1 MFTSPCFY
9 SSMLREA
16 LRLNSPRR
24 ILLVGASIV
33 RLSVDLVKALNEGDE
48 LFITD
53 INQDTLVQVQTAL
66 VTEPKYHE
74 FNSSITF
81 LPRILWE
88 IDKPHYFD
96 AVILSGSLTVLTDN
110 GLVQIMETCRNL
122 LKPGG
127 SVSCFSLFG
136 TSEAHR
142 LFKEQF
148 RNNCSGVLE
157 RYIKTFSLYDDCTLY
172 ECTPVTV
179 HHLRF
184 TPASIKDI
192 PAVHALDGRESISL
206 GPVRIAR
213 DVWKFALPLLG
224 ASWGLKKFGQK
235 YWYVPLAL
243 LAGVGAFL
251 RDPEREIKADNNTV
265 LSACDGEVLD
275 VSEVEDPYLG
285 SGRWLRIATFLSIF
299 DTHINRAPVSG
310 KVIAQFDAEGGYANA
325 KLPKANHNY
334 STYTVLQTERG
345 PVVVAQ
351 RVGLIA
357 RRIYN
362 WVKRGEILAQGDRFG
377 LIRMG
382 SRTDVYLPAGACRPL
397 VSKGDRLEAGITA
410 IAEYLASPAAKTA
423 LSDVPVPAETEKE
436 AVPEAP
442 SLPAAADSPEEK
454 AAEVP
459 SAEEVKP

>member
-9 SSMLREA
+9 RSMLREA
-16 LRLNSPRR
+16 LRLNFPRR

-33 RLSVDLVKALNEGDE
+33 RFSVDLVKSLNEGDE

-53 INQDTLVQVQTAL
+53 INLDTLGRVKTAL

-74 FNSSITF
+74 FNSSIYF
-81 LPRILWE
+81 IPRILWE

-96 AVILSGSLTVLTDN
+96 AIILSGSLSVLTDN
-110 GLVQIMETCRNL
+110 GIVQMMETCRNL

-127 SVSCFSLFG
+127 SVSCFELFG
-136 TSEAHR
+136 TEEAHK
-142 LFKEQF
+142 LFKRQF
-148 RNNCSGVLE
+148 RNNCSGILE
-157 RYIKTFSLYDDCTLY
+157 RYIKTFSMYDESAVL

-179 HHLRF
+179 NHLRF
-184 TPASIKDI
+184 SPASLKDI
-192 PAVHALDGRESISL
+192 SSVHALDGRETLAL
-206 GPVRIAR
+206 GPVRIAK
-213 DVWKFALPLLG
+213 DVLKFALPLIG
-224 ASWGLKKFGQK
+224 ISCGLKKFGNK
-235 YWYVPLAL
+235 YWLAPLAL

-251 RDPEREIKADNNTV
+251 RDPEREIKADNDTV

-334 STYTVLQTERG
+334 STYTVLQTEKG

-351 RVGLIA
+351 RVGLVA

-382 SRTDVYLPAGACRPL
+382 SRTDVYLPAGVCKAL
-397 VSKGDRLEAGITA
+397 VSKGDVIRAGLTP
-410 IAEYLASPAAKTA
+410 IAEYLPFADQEPLK
-423 LSDVPVPAETEKE
+423 
-436 AVPEAP
+436 
-442 SLPAAADSPEEK
+442 AADSPGEAEKPDAPEEPT
-454 AAEVP
+454 AQETAP
-459 SAEEVKP
+459 AEEVKPTETPAEETEE